1 MLTFTVK
8 RKIYFCHTIGI
19 LLVFHLIVHVRDV
32 HLLKD
37 QLGSVL
43 VLLGHLANGHV
54 GNINRANVPE
64 KKIFADQWRRAV
76 LADSYKKNHCI
87 AKLVEPGILWSRSQ
101 TKYRLTEK
109 KDKNCYLYP
118 TSYRSL
124 ARLEFPQPIC
134 KILSLRKRVKKM
146 R

>member
-8 RKIYFCHTIGI
+8 RKIDFCHTIGI

-64 KKIFADQWRRAV
+64 KKIFADQ
-76 LADSYKKNHCI
+76 
-87 AKLVEPGILWSRSQ
+87 
-101 TKYRLTEK
+101 
-109 KDKNCYLYP
+109 
-118 TSYRSL
+118 
-124 ARLEFPQPIC
+124 
-134 KILSLRKRVKKM
+134 
-146 R
+146 